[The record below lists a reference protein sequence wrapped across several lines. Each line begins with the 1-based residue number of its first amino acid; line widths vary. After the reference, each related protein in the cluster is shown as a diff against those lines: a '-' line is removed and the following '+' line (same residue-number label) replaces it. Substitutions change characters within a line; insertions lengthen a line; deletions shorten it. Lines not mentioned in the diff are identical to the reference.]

1 MAATARKAVKDVF
14 PDMPVY
20 CSGLQGEP
28 SFWVLISNYLSEGK
42 NQKALDLYNK
52 FDPYDKLQIYN
63 DIQKL
68 TDYTNTKV
76 KSPDCVWLRQ
86 ALTSSLYNTDAVPAY
101 ENLPLDGL
109 NVPARLW

>member
-28 SFWVLISNYLSEGK
+28 SFWVLISNYLSEGRIK
-42 NQKALDLYNK
+42 RHWTSPTNSIQ
-52 FDPYDKLQIYN
+52 YDKLQIYN

-76 KSPDCVWLRQ
+76 KSPDCVWF
-86 ALTSSLYNTDAVPAY
+86 SSTGTHKLFV
-101 ENLPLDGL
+101 
-109 NVPARLW
+109 